1 MQDQSDPPPVR
12 RLLGTQADE
21 SLWRVFP
28 AERAL
33 QLFREKKNVLVAPS
47 KWDDPF
53 ENFLARCLVPI
64 ENNQFAS
71 LEGLTRAF
79 YGQCW
84 CHSEAETDATWRIY
98 VPEKQRGIRIRVR
111 AGTLFDTVYSPK
123 DQASSIRC
131 FLGKVEY
138 KSEPDLLSWLSALKV
153 QQELL
158 TPDNVNIAKTLLVKR
173 SQFSH
178 ENETRLL
185 YDLPAENYNGEEII
199 KFDFDPS
206 ALVQHVLLDPR
217 WSEAEAQLMERQIRC
232 LGYEGPIEHSTLYS
246 VPGFFNLQPIYG

>member
-12 RLLGTQADE
+12 RLLDVQEDE

-28 AERAL
+28 TERAL
-33 QLFREKKNVLVAPS
+33 QLFGEQTNVLVAPS

-53 ENFLARCLVPI
+53 ENFLARCRVPI
-64 ENNQFAS
+64 GNNNFAS
-71 LEGLTRAF
+71 LEGLTSRF

-84 CHSEAETDATWRIY
+84 CHCEAETDATWRIY

-111 AGTLFDTVYSPK
+111 AGTLFDTVYSST
-123 DQASSIRC
+123 DQASAISC

-138 KSEPDLLSWLSALKV
+138 KSEPDLSSWLSNLNV
-153 QQELL
+153 QQQLL

-178 ENETRLL
+178 ENEARLL
-185 YDLPAENYNGEEII
+185 YDLPAENYNGNKII
-199 KFDFDPS
+199 KFDCDPS
-206 ALVQHVLLDPR
+206 NLVQHVLLDPR
-217 WSEAEAQLMERQIRC
+217 WSEAEAQLMERQLRC
-232 LGYEGPIEHSTLYS
+232 LGYHGPIEHSTLYS
-246 VPGFFNLQPIYG
+246 VPGFINLQPI

>member
-1 MQDQSDPPPVR
+1 
-12 RLLGTQADE
+12 
-21 SLWRVFP
+21 
-28 AERAL
+28 
-33 QLFREKKNVLVAPS
+33 LVAPS

-53 ENFLARCLVPI
+53 ENFLARCRVPI
-64 ENNQFAS
+64 GNNNFAS
-71 LEGLTRAF
+71 LEGLTSRF

-84 CHSEAETDATWRIY
+84 CHCEAETDATWRIY

-111 AGTLFDTVYSPK
+111 AGTLFDTVYSSK
-123 DQASSIRC
+123 GQASAIRC

-138 KSEPDLLSWLSALKV
+138 KSEPDLLSWLSSLNV

-185 YDLPAENYNGEEII
+185 FDLHEENHDGDKII
-199 KFDFDPS
+199 EFDCDPG

-217 WSEAEAQLMERQIRC
+217 WSEAEAQLMEQQIRC
-232 LGYEGPIEHSTLYS
+232 LGYQGPIEHSTLYS
-246 VPGFFNLQPIYG
+246 IPNFIKLQPI